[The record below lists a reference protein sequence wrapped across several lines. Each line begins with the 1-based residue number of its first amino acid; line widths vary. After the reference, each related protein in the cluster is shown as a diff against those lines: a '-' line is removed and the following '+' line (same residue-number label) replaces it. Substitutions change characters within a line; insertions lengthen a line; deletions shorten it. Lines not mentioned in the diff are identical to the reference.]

1 MNALLFFIDLSKLRP
16 ENFFGGQILERTPAG
31 LSIIYL
37 FAIAALIV
45 LLLIMFLE
53 NFRRR
58 KFTFERELPKK
69 AARKLTQNIANRSI
83 IVWQFVFVVLAL
95 FVFSSQV
102 YWAFYADDWND
113 QFQKLNYKDLRN
125 RRINAANLRGW
136 MLDRSGT
143 LQNALAYYKLDKDGN
158 IDRTFALDKEMAH
171 WLGTERGSPGLER
184 SLYKQDADPM
194 PEAWEILT
202 KYKKPQPEN
211 RDVRVTIDKNLQ
223 AFVAK
228 QLGEKN
234 GAVVILNPQTG
245 DLLAAY
251 SNPAYKLSDAE
262 SLAGWMKLEAD
273 KKNKP
278 TLNRILHEFYM
289 PGSTFK
295 TFTMISAYR
304 AGKQHADLPQGV
316 PGTPC
321 YVPFRG
327 SRKICDGSGC
337 HSCQGPIRD
346 AFRASSNQFFSRM
359 ANALGGE
366 RMGETA
372 TVFGM
377 APVETSEDAL
387 KQGRYP
393 DIWNVS
399 SRRLANALAPARS
412 AITTGAGLNLYESAI
427 IGMGQGGAGT
437 VTPFQL
443 ALIAAAPANM
453 EGKLMK
459 PRIEMDQPPQA
470 YSQVLNPQQ
479 AREVRDIMST
489 VTQEAGGTATR
500 ALAKV
505 MAAGIST
512 GGKTGTADRDVPKY
526 DAQGKIVKRT
536 VRKRNRETGEYYE
549 ELQTELWQR
558 WDGLF
563 LCIAPVENA
572 QIAMMVAIE
581 NIGNGAYGGTTAAPI
596 AANILLEAKR
606 LGLLGGA
613 PSTPARRG

>member
-1 MNALLFFIDLSKLRP
+1 MNALLLFIDLSKLRP

-37 FAIAALIV
+37 FAIAALLV
-45 LLLIMFLE
+45 LLLVMFVE

-69 AARKLTQNIANRSI
+69 AARRLTQNVANRSI
-83 IVWQFVFVVLAL
+83 IVWQFVFVALAL
-95 FVFSSQV
+95 FVFGSQA
-102 YWAFYADDWND
+102 YWAFYADDWNE

-143 LQNALAYYKLDKDGN
+143 LANALAYYKVDKDGN
-158 IDRTFALDKEMAH
+158 IDRTFSLDKEMAH
-171 WLGTERGSPGLER
+171 LLGTERGSPGLER

-211 RDVRVTIDKNLQ
+211 RDVRITIDKNLQ

-228 QLGEKN
+228 QLGDKN

-245 DLLAAY
+245 DVLAAY

-262 SLAGWMKLEAD
+262 SLAGWIKLEAD

-278 TLNRILHEFYM
+278 TLNRTLHEFYM

-295 TFTMISAYR
+295 TFTMISAFR
-304 AGKQHADLPQGV
+304 AGKQNIPLPATG
-316 PGTPC
+316 GC
-321 YVPFRG
+321 YVPFPG
-327 SRKICDGSGC
+327 SREICDGSSGC

-359 ANALGGE
+359 ANALGRE

-372 TVFGM
+372 TAFGM

-387 KQGRYP
+387 KQGRYA

-437 VTPFQL
+437 VTPLQL
-443 ALIAAAPANM
+443 ALVAAGPANM

-470 YSQVLNPQQ
+470 YSQILSPQQ

-505 MAAGIST
+505 LAAGIST
-512 GGKTGTADRDVPKY
+512 GGKTGTADKDVPKY
-526 DAQGKIVKRT
+526 DAQGKVVKRT

-549 ELQTELWQR
+549 ELQTVLWQR

-563 LCIAPVENA
+563 LCIAPVENP

-596 AANILLEAKR
+596 AANIILEAKR
-606 LGLLGGA
+606 LGLLGTTTA
-613 PSTPARRG
+613 PARR